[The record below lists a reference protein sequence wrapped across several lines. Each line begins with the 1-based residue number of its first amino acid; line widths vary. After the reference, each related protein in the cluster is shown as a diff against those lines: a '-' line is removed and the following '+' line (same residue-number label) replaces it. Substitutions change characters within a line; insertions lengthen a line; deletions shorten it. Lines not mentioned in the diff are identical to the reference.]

1 MTIGKSEALVADIS
15 MGAQTSPNAVFALAH
30 QILVGLGVR
39 RVAARASPKLPSPCK
54 RYAFAYSGSG
64 NFANTGTLG
73 DIFFPAISTAA
84 RRPGGQHGTKVEFI
98 IEVDE

>member
-39 RVAARASPKLPSPCK
+39 RAAARASPKLPSP
-54 RYAFAYSGSG
+54 
-64 NFANTGTLG
+64 ANATRLLIVARATSQVG
-73 DIFFPAISTAA
+73 D
-84 RRPGGQHGTKVEFI
+84 R
-98 IEVDE
+98 